1 MNDNSAQPDPSS
13 VPLRLGVSSS
23 RRAFL
28 ADIGMGF
35 TGLAL
40 GAMLARDGV
49 VRAAEVQTA
58 QPKPKAKSVIWIFLT
73 GGMSHVE
80 SFDPKPELNKHAG
93 KTIEESPFKAL
104 LDSPYLKKNVREF
117 VPGQH
122 KVQPTIYPMQVGF
135 MKHGQC
141 GTEISDWFPHLAQHA
156 DELAIVRSMWT
167 TDNDHGAQL
176 QFHTGRHAIEGPH
189 PTIGSWIHWGLGSLN
204 DNLPSFCVL
213 GTPLADCCGGV
224 QGHGANYLGPEHA
237 GIQLSTDPANP
248 LPFAQPDKTV
258 FREEQAAEFALLGK
272 LNRLAGVEYP
282 DDPALAARIRS
293 YELAFQMQ
301 RAVPE
306 AVDLNTESAATH
318 QSFGLDQNETKAFGQ
333 QLLVARRLVER
344 GVRFVQI
351 FHGSNGGAG
360 AWDAHSNLQAGHSKL
375 TKEIDKPIGALLGDL
390 KQRGLLD
397 ETIVV
402 LATEFGRTPGAERS
416 NGRDHHPYGFSV
428 ALAGGGIKGGVVH
441 GGTDELGF
449 HAAEHRHYVTDIHA
463 TIFHLLGLEHRQMEI
478 PGRKRLDLD
487 FGQPIRQIM
496 A

>member
-1 MNDNSAQPDPSS
+1 MNTKFSAPS
-13 VPLRLGVSSS
+13 RLCVSHS

-28 ADIGMGF
+28 SDIGMGF

-49 VRAAEVQTA
+49 VRAAEFQNS
-58 QPKPKAKSVIWIFLT
+58 QPKPKAKSIIWIFLT

-93 KTIEESPFKAL
+93 KTIEESPFKAI

-135 MKHGQC
+135 TKHGQC
-141 GTEISDWFPHLAQHA
+141 GTEISDWFPHLAQHV
-156 DELAIVRSMWT
+156 DDLAIVRSMWT

-204 DNLPSFCVL
+204 DDLPSFCVL

-237 GIQLSTDPANP
+237 GIQLSTDPASP

-282 DDPALAARIRS
+282 DDPALMARIRS

-306 AVDLNTESAATH
+306 AVDLKTESAATH
-318 QSFGLDQNETKAFGQ
+318 RSFGLEQNETKTFAQ
-333 QLLVARRLVER
+333 QLVIARRLVER
-344 GVRFVQI
+344 GVRFVQV
-351 FHGSNGGAG
+351 FHGYNGGAG
-360 AWDAHSNLQAGHSKL
+360 LWDAHANLQAGHSKL
-375 TKEIDKPIGALLGDL
+375 AKEIDQPIGALLGDL

-402 LATEFGRTPGAERS
+402 LATEFGRTPGAEKS
-416 NGRDHHPYGFSV
+416 NGRDHHPYGFSI
-428 ALAGGGIKGGVVH
+428 AMAGGGIKGGIVH
-441 GGTDELGF
+441 GATDELGF
-449 HAAEHRHYVTDIHA
+449 HAAEHRHYVTDVHA
-463 TIFHLLGLEHRQMEI
+463 TVLNLLGLDHRQMEI

-487 FGQPIRQIM
+487 FGQPIRAIM

>member
-1 MNDNSAQPDPSS
+1 MSKSEILFMS
-13 VPLRLGVSSS
+13 TRTRCKT

-28 ADIGMGF
+28 SDVGMGF

-49 VRAAEVQTA
+49 VRAAETPA
-58 QPKPKAKSVIWIFLT
+58 GPIKPKAKSVIWIFLI

-80 SFDPKPELNKHAG
+80 SFDPKPELNKYAG
-93 KTIEESPFKAL
+93 KTIEESPYNAI
-104 LDSPYLKKNVREF
+104 LDSPFLKKNVREF

-122 KVQPTIYPMQVGF
+122 KVQPTIYPLQVGF
-135 MKHGQC
+135 NKHGQS
-141 GTEISDWFPHLAQHA
+141 GAEISDWFPHLAKRV
-156 DELAIVRSMWT
+156 DDLAIVRSMWT

-176 QFHTGRHAIEGPH
+176 QFHTGRHAIEGPF
-189 PTIGSWIHWGLGSLN
+189 PTIGSWVHWGLGSLN

-224 QGHGANYLGPEHA
+224 QGHGANYLGPEHT
-237 GIQLSTDPANP
+237 GIQLATDPANP

-258 FREEQAAEFALLGK
+258 YREEQAAEFALLGK

-301 RAVPE
+301 KAVPE
-306 AVDLNTESAATH
+306 AVNLAAETAATH
-318 QSFGLDQNETKAFGQ
+318 TAFGLAQSETKTFGQ

-344 GVRFVQI
+344 GVRFVQV

-360 AWDAHSNLQAGHSKL
+360 AWDAHSNLKAGHSALCKQV
-375 TKEIDKPIGALLGDL
+375 DQPIAGLLADL

-397 ETIVV
+397 ETLVV
-402 LATEFGRTPGAERS
+402 IG
-416 NGRDHHPYGFSV
+416 
-428 ALAGGGIKGGVVH
+428 
-441 GGTDELGF
+441 
-449 HAAEHRHYVTDIHA
+449 
-463 TIFHLLGLEHRQMEI
+463 
-478 PGRKRLDLD
+478 
-487 FGQPIRQIM
+487 
-496 A
+496 